1 MAAARSRKT
10 LRWILALIAV
20 AVIVAFAASKYLGED
35 QPTEAADTP
44 PALVATPPAADAPE
58 SASETEADEEPLP
71 DLESL
76 SILDADKPPARRKLD
91 LQHWTTQQGARVY
104 FMQADELPMLDV
116 QVLFAAGSSRDGA
129 LPGLATLTNA
139 MLNEGAGGKDAG
151 DIAAGFERLGAQFS
165 NSSHRDMALASLRS
179 LTAADKLDP
188 ALALFAEVV
197 GQPSFPDDAFERL
210 RNQLLASLR
219 YRLQRPAALASEA
232 FWAELYPDHPY
243 GSLPEGTPESLQQIT
258 PEQLGAFHQQFYAAG
273 NAVIAMVGAI
283 DRQQAERI
291 AQRLADALPQGP
303 AAPQTPEADP
313 VELQPTHIP
322 FAAQQTHILVGQRGI
337 SRHDPDYAA
346 LYVGNEIL
354 GGSGFGSR
362 LMEEIREKRGLS
374 YSVGSS
380 LVPMQA
386 PGPFMI
392 SMQTR
397 ADQVEQALEVINT
410 SLDEFIDQGP
420 SEADLER
427 SKRQIMGQFPL
438 STASNSAIVGQLGAI
453 GFYGLPLNH
462 MQLFMDRIQA
472 LTTEQIRDAFA
483 RHFGAGQR
491 LIVTVGPVI
500 ENAETD
506 QAEIDTETTP
516 EAPEETAP

>member
-1 MAAARSRKT
+1 MAVAHSRKT
-10 LRWILALIAV
+10 LRWLLVLIAL
-20 AVIVAFAASKYLGED
+20 AVIAGITLLKPGGD
-35 QPTEAADTP
+35 NP
-44 PALVATPPAADAPE
+44 PAEAKAAPAPLVDTTPAAVDTESTAQGSAGDA
-58 SASETEADEEPLP
+58 PLP

-76 SILDADKPPARRKLD
+76 STLDPDKPPARRKLD
-91 LQHWTTQQGARVY
+91 LQHWTTEQGSRVY

-116 QVLFAAGSSRDGA
+116 QVLFAAGASRDGDQ
-129 LPGLATLTNA
+129 PGLATLTNA
-139 MLNEGAGGKDAG
+139 MLNEGTGDKDAG

-197 GQPSFPDDAFERL
+197 SRPSFPQDAFERL
-210 RNQLLASLR
+210 RNQLLAGLR

-232 FWAELYPDHPY
+232 FWAELYSDHPY

-258 PEQLGAFHQQFYAAG
+258 PAQLEGFHQQFYASG

-291 AQRLADALPQGP
+291 AQRLADAMPEGP
-303 AAPQTPEADP
+303 AAAKTPVPDP
-313 VELQPTHIP
+313 IEPEPTHIP
-322 FAAQQTHILVGQRGI
+322 FDAQQTHILVGQRGI

-346 LYVGNEIL
+346 LYVGNEML
-354 GGSGFGSR
+354 GGSGFGSI

-380 LVPMQA
+380 LIPMQA

-397 ADQVEQALEVINT
+397 ADQVEQALEVIND
-410 SLDEFIDQGP
+410 SLDEFIETGP

-427 SKRQIMGQFPL
+427 TKRQIMGQFPL
-438 STASNSAIVGQLGAI
+438 STASNAAIVGQLGAI
-453 GFYGLPLNH
+453 GFYDLPLNH

-472 LTTEQIRDAFA
+472 LSTEQIREAFA
-483 RHFGAGQR
+483 RHFEPAGR
-491 LIVTVGPVI
+491 LVVTVGPVLQ
-500 ENAETD
+500 AETD
-506 QAEIDTETTP
+506 PDDTDTETAPDALEEVTP
-516 EAPEETAP
+516 

>member
-1 MAAARSRKT
+1 MATAHSRST
-10 LRWILALIAV
+10 LRWLLALLVV
-20 AVIVAFAASKYLGED
+20 AAIIGIMVFKPFAKTPSA
-35 QPTEAADTP
+35 EAETA
-44 PALVATPPAADAPE
+44 PAGLVATTHAAVDTDAVAQG
-58 SASETEADEEPLP
+58 SADDEPLP

-76 SILDADKPPARRKLD
+76 SSLDTDKPPARRKLD
-91 LQHWTTQQGARVY
+91 LQHWTTEQGSRVY

-116 QVLFAAGSSRDGA
+116 QVLFAGGSSRDGDQ
-129 LPGLATLTNA
+129 PGLATLTNA
-139 MLNEGAGGKDAG
+139 MLNEGAGDKDAG

-165 NSSHRDMALASLRS
+165 NSSHRDMALTGLRS
-179 LTAADKLDP
+179 LTAPDKLDP

-197 GQPSFPDDAFERL
+197 SSPSFPQDAFERL

-232 FWAELYPDHPY
+232 FWAELYPEHPY

-258 PEQLGAFHQQFYAAG
+258 PEQLRAFHQQFYSSG
-273 NAVIAMVGAI
+273 NAVIAMVGAV

-291 AQRLADALPQGP
+291 AQRLADAMPEGP
-303 AAPQTPEADP
+303 AADKTPVPDP
-313 VELQPTHIP
+313 VEPEHTHIA
-322 FAAQQTHILVGQRGI
+322 FDAQQTHILVGQRGI

-374 YSVGSS
+374 YSVSSS
-380 LVPMQA
+380 LIPMQA

-397 ADQVEQALEVINT
+397 ADQVDQALEVINN
-410 SLDEFIDQGP
+410 SLDEFIEKGP
-420 SEADLER
+420 SEADLQR
-427 SKRQIMGQFPL
+427 AKRQIMGQFPL
-438 STASNSAIVGQLGAI
+438 STASNGAIVGQLGAI
-453 GFYGLPLNH
+453 GFYDLPLNH

-472 LTTEQIRDAFA
+472 LSTEQIREAFA
-483 RHFGAGQR
+483 RHLDPAGR
-491 LIVTVGPVI
+491 LVVTVGPVI
-500 ENAETD
+500 AEPETD
-506 QAEIDTETTP
+506 QDDTETAPDTLEEATP
-516 EAPEETAP
+516 